1 MDLTSFIRDIPDFPK
16 PGVMFRD
23 ISPLL
28 KNPQALQKMVED
40 FSARMDLSSVDA
52 FVGIES
58 RGFILASMMAMHTQ
72 KGFIPLRKA
81 GKLPPPVFRESYTLE
96 YGEATLEMAQGHG
109 RVIIMD
115 DVLATGGT
123 LAAGIS
129 LCQQAGYEIQDVAV
143 LIDLPFLNDFRF
155 QGKKVVSLVQYK

>member
-1 MDLTSFIRDIPDFPK
+1 MDFHSLIRDIPDFPK

-28 KNPQALQKMVED
+28 KSPEALRHMVKAFAD
-40 FSARMDLSSVDA
+40 RMDLTAVDA

-58 RGFILASMMAMHTQ
+58 RGFILASMMAMHTN

-81 GKLPPPVFRESYTLE
+81 GKLPPPVLRQSYSLE

-129 LCQQAGYEIQDVAV
+129 LCQKAGYEVQDVAV
-143 LIDLPFLNDFRF
+143 LIDLLFLNDFRF
-155 QGKKVVSLVQYK
+155 QGRKVVSLVQYK